1 MKPIKSKQIIINEI
15 PYRENVDNIYYS
27 EYDDVKKPAELYN
40 MVRIIKK
47 VNIKPVKNSDYIK
60 MEPDCDYTNIF
71 AYRYTHGLLLNSK
84 IRKSIDE
91 EYYKEKCLIPF
102 REKYKLDELTLKQLK
117 GKEKKALFNELKK
130 AKNIFFRE
138 FYKPKQNECLEIF
151 KKKYLNNIDLIASL
165 VFRGIDIMGFW
176 YVILFIWDYIET
188 IDPNPCQ
195 NYNTPRESFEKVLDL
210 LNKITDDNFYELKPV
225 FTLKVKN
232 NTTVKMEAINTLNML
247 KGQIEHI
254 LKTNNCELDV
264 RLERL
269 KRQPTLDD
277 VFADDLSDLS
287 VCKKQPKQYK
297 IYLFREFLMG
307 YLEQY
312 ESKEK
317 KIPIEEIVQ
326 DYVVKDGDK
335 LVSVD
340 KELIIARLLYVVGY
354 INETKL
360 RNTVKD
366 NKFIKSG
373 LKGINSE
380 KIVKRSKVYW

>member
-1 MKPIKSKQIIINEI
+1 MKTVVKSTLIILILACSCSNFGHAFDIDETVDDEIRKNYNPNQLIEDTGIKSN
-15 PYRENVDNIYYS
+15 
-27 EYDDVKKPAELYN
+27 AL
-40 MVRIIKK
+40 
-47 VNIKPVKNSDYIK
+47 
-60 MEPDCDYTNIF
+60 
-71 AYRYTHGLLLNSK
+71 
-84 IRKSIDE
+84 
-91 EYYKEKCLIPF
+91 
-102 REKYKLDELTLKQLK
+102 
-117 GKEKKALFNELKK
+117 EKKIQAEP
-130 AKNIFFRE
+130 I
-138 FYKPKQNECLEIF
+138 
-151 KKKYLNNIDLIASL
+151 
-165 VFRGIDIMGFW
+165 
-176 YVILFIWDYIET
+176 IET

-195 NYNTPRESFEKVLDL
+195 YYNTPREDFEKVLDL

-247 KGQIEHI
+247 KGQIENI

>member
-1 MKPIKSKQIIINEI
+1 MS
-15 PYRENVDNIYYS
+15 
-27 EYDDVKKPAELYN
+27 AE
-40 MVRIIKK
+40 
-47 VNIKPVKNSDYIK
+47 S
-60 MEPDCDYTNIF
+60 C
-71 AYRYTHGLLLNSK
+71 THRRHNCGKLGISQGGW
-84 IRKSIDE
+84 R
-91 EYYKEKCLIPF
+91 F
-102 REKYKLDELTLKQLK
+102 RELVNTRVLFVLVPLGSTKFRQNKTLSEPNSTSSCYQVGKVGPFSLRAHSVLVDIFRVTLK